1 MFYDNGTEVI
11 TMNRIKHLRTIAGI
25 KQIDLASRLNVRQG
39 TISNWESGKTEP
51 DIESLQ
57 RLADI
62 FGTTVDY
69 VLGGGTTS
77 DHKPL
82 TSDEEQLL
90 SAYRAMSEQKKQ
102 ELISYAGYILTK

>member
-1 MFYDNGTEVI
+1 
-11 TMNRIKHLRTIAGI
+11 MNRIKHLRTIAGI
-25 KQIDLASRLNVRQG
+25 KQTDLASRLNVRQG

-57 RLADI
+57 KLADI
-62 FGTTVDY
+62 FRTTVDY
-69 VLGGGTTS
+69 VLGGETAA
-77 DHKPL
+77 DREPL
-82 TSDEEQLL
+82 TPDEEQLL

>member
-1 MFYDNGTEVI
+1 
-11 TMNRIKHLRTIAGI
+11 MNRIKHLRTIAGI

-57 RLADI
+57 KLADI

-82 TSDEEQLL
+82 ASDEEQLL